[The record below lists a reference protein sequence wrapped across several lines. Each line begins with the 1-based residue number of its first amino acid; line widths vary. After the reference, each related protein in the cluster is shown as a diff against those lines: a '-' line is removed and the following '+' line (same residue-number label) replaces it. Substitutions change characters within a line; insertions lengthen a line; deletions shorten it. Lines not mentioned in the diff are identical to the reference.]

1 MHSGE
6 HHLTGAPFLH
16 SEEVAVFLEQSDYVS
31 GLCGVEGGGLEL
43 VAELNKI
50 TSSLAFSS
58 ASRAFSLLSCSVS
71 FLISSVSF
79 SICFVLSLLCSISL

>member
-1 MHSGE
+1 MGFPLALAGDCPSG
-6 HHLTGAPFLH
+6 LH
-16 SEEVAVFLEQSDYVS
+16 SEEVAVFLQQSDYVS

-71 FLISSVSF
+71 L
-79 SICFVLSLLCSISL
+79 SICSISLSSCFIRSSC